1 MGTERKRSI
10 GRSGLERNKEEPSRE
25 KRGTVGEG
33 KREGSKHKLWGGQEW
48 RGVWVSFRETRVG
61 SRHFF

>member
-33 KREGSKHKLWGGQEW
+33 KREGSKHKLWGPEGATCL
-48 RGVWVSFRETRVG
+48 GG
-61 SRHFF
+61 S